1 MNWRYWLNR
10 ASESWMS
17 RMTLGMVEDSR
28 MVWREAALLFVIEK
42 AVLPGRWISMGWIF
56 FVGVM

>member
-1 MNWRYWLNR
+1 
-10 ASESWMS
+10 
-17 RMTLGMVEDSR
+17 MVEDSR